1 MRTIKTYIKGAPFY
15 IASAYSPVATGCW
28 SLCVEKSRE
37 SLPGLVGSGRK
48 RRPQIE
54 QAYSPVHMLLPSRL
68 VITALRQI
76 FLAGIVKAYTDF
88 TDSIGEKVSNC
99 LTIKCSSQWNFIGI
113 FVKMFAVCQTICSSF
128 CSVTGV

>member
-54 QAYSPVHMLLPSRL
+54 QAYSPVHMRLPSRF
-68 VITALRQI
+68 VITALRQT
-76 FLAGIVKAYTDF
+76 FLAGILKAYI
-88 TDSIGEKVSNC
+88 DSGNTIGEKGSKCTPTDSDSN
-99 LTIKCSSQWNFIGI
+99 LPFPKSVFYISQ
-113 FVKMFAVCQTICSSF
+113 TDPLPS
-128 CSVTGV
+128 